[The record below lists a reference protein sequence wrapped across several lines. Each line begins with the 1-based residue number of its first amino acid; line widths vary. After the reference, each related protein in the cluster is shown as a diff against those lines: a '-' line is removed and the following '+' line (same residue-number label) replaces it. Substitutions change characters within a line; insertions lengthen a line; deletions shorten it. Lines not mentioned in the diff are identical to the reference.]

1 MVLTKP
7 NVVWLKAFFRSGCY
21 INTGYY
27 INTLINNK
35 KRSTRLKKD

>member
-7 NVVWLKAFFRSGCY
+7 NVVWLKAFFSFRYY

-27 INTLINNK
+27 IDTLINN